1 LIFLLDDFIS
11 CTSITEESSMRPQ
24 TSNKR
29 GGGSGPKDHK
39 KKRDGKNFGGPKK
52 NREIT
57 FDPEARKQYLRGFS
71 ERKKQ
76 RRAYGLAMQKIK
88 DRKAKLQ
95 DRREAKQ
102 VELERI
108 EQAEEQKKE
117 LLLAQSHGVEETEED
132 TVALDE
138 SNTTTITYQDV
149 ATQSQFGGQ
158 VIVTTTTES
167 PSDESDD
174 DGRALPAAK
183 KPSVD
188 LRQRYAGNVN
198 KFMNQL
204 KGNLPGKKK
213 RDTGSQPKHKGKH
226 GAALM
231 KGMGGSSNLK
241 IAQKA
246 LLKTQAKSKNPVG
259 DSKKRHGGKRKR

>member
-1 LIFLLDDFIS
+1 
-11 CTSITEESSMRPQ
+11 MRPQ
-24 TSNKR
+24 ASNKR
-29 GGGSGPKDHK
+29 GGGSGPKGHK
-39 KKRDGKNFGGPKK
+39 KKRDGKSFGGPTTK
-52 NREIT
+52 REIT

-117 LLLAQSHGVEETEED
+117 LLSLSHGVEETEED
-132 TVALDE
+132 ATALNQ
-138 SNTTTITYQDV
+138 SNTTTTTYHDV

-158 VIVTTTTES
+158 VIVTTTTEP

-174 DGRALPAAK
+174 YEGDLPAAK
-183 KPSVD
+183 KPSID

-213 RDTGSQPKHKGKH
+213 RDTGSQIKHKGKH
-226 GAALM
+226 GAATM

-241 IAQKA
+241 LAQKA
-246 LLKTQAKSKNPVG
+246 LLKMQAKSKSSVG
-259 DSKKRHGGKRKR
+259 DSKKRHDGKRKR